1 MPGRIL
7 LITILIAI
15 VILVFRRLK
24 RSSTRPQARKK
35 TTTGRM
41 VQCAACGLYL
51 PEQEALS
58 HQGKFYCSQS
68 HRDGHTS

>member
-7 LITILIAI
+7 LILILIAI
-15 VILVFRRLK
+15 AILAYRRLK
-24 RSSTRPQARKK
+24 RVSSRPQAKRK

-41 VQCAACGLYL
+41 VQCTTCGLYL
-51 PEQEALS
+51 PEQEAIS
-58 HQGKFYCSQS
+58 HQGKYYCSPA

>member
-7 LITILIAI
+7 LIIILIAI
-15 VILVFRRLK
+15 AILALRRLK
-24 RSSTRPQARKK
+24 RVSTRTQAGKK

-41 VQCAACGLYL
+41 VQCATCGLYL
-51 PEQEALS
+51 PEQEAIS

-68 HRDGHTS
+68 HRDEYKS

>member
-1 MPGRIL
+1 MPGRTL
-7 LITILIAI
+7 LILVLIAI
-15 VILVFRRLK
+15 AILAFRRLK
-24 RSSTRPQARKK
+24 RSSSRPQVKNK

-41 VQCAACGLYL
+41 VQCAVCGLYL

-58 HQGKFYCSQS
+58 HQGRYYCSQS

>member
-15 VILVFRRLK
+15 AILVFRRLK
-24 RSSTRPQARKK
+24 RSSSRPQARKK
-35 TTTGRM
+35 TAVGRM

-51 PEQEALS
+51 PEKEALS
-58 HQGKFYCSQS
+58 HQGKYYCSTS
-68 HRDGHTS
+68 HRDGHKS

>member
-7 LITILIAI
+7 LLLVLVAIAI
-15 VILVFRRLK
+15 LALRHLK
-24 RSSTRPQARKK
+24 RRPSRASREKR

-51 PEQEALS
+51 PEQEAIV
-58 HQGKFYCSQS
+58 HQGKYYCSTS
-68 HRDGHTS
+68 HRDGHES